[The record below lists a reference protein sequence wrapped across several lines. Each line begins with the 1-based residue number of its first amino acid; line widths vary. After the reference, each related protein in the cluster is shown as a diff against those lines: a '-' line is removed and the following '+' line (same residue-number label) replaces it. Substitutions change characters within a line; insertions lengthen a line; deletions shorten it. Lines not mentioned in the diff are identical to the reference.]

1 MPIYLSQGCAF
12 KIRRLFMSN
21 FSVTNNYYLYN
32 LYKDNSLYAI
42 QSKRSGAK
50 PGALLSA
57 DSKAL
62 MKGVK
67 VLSAADYGDEEDD
80 STTETK
86 TFYKKLKSFADA
98 YNYTMESSEEVGD
111 RSTKKIRKEL
121 DALRE
126 EYAEDLERYGITF
139 NNKGYMKLNKNTI
152 DEIDKNRYEKFF
164 GADSELTKTISKL
177 ANKLHNHV
185 DYQI

>member
-1 MPIYLSQGCAF
+1 MPFPETFLTELTERSDIVDVVSGYV
-12 KIRRLFMSN
+12 RL
-21 FSVTNNYYLYN
+21 
-32 LYKDNSLYAI
+32 
-42 QSKRSGAK
+42 SKRSGAK

-126 EYAEDLERYGITF
+126 Q
-139 NNKGYMKLNKNTI
+139 
-152 DEIDKNRYEKFF
+152 EIMMSAAAK
-164 GADSELTKTISKL
+164 AT
-177 ANKLHNHV
+177 V
-185 DYQI
+185 